1 MPKTTHKTIAAA
13 ALLTISLSAGHTLA
27 ATSAEIQSG
36 VNAAIK
42 RCQAEVA
49 GCKTLY
55 GKAKG
60 VLVFPEV
67 TKAGVGVGGSYG
79 TGALRVGGKTVGY
92 YSTTSASI
100 GLQLGAE
107 QHAEVIM
114 FLTDDALAAFRK
126 SSGWQVGGDAS
137 VAVID
142 EGTTKDIDTLSS
154 KNPVVAFVF
163 GEKGLMGSLSLE
175 GAKISPYTPK

>member
-1 MPKTTHKTIAAA
+1 
-13 ALLTISLSAGHTLA
+13 
-27 ATSAEIQSG
+27 
-36 VNAAIK
+36 
-42 RCQAEVA
+42 
-49 GCKTLY
+49 
-55 GKAKG
+55 
-60 VLVFPEV
+60 
-67 TKAGVGVGGSYG
+67 
-79 TGALRVGGKTVGY
+79 
-92 YSTTSASI
+92 
-100 GLQLGAE
+100 
-107 QHAEVIM
+107 M